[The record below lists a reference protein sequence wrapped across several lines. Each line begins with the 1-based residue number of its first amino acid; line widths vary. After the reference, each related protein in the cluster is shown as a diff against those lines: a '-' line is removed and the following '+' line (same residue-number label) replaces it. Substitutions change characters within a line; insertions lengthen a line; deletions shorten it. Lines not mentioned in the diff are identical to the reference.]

1 MINVLLEDGTYLI
14 CSIYES
20 DKSGEYPILN
30 HERIN
35 YLFKKKPEFKDNFIN
50 FQTEMING
58 KFHPNNVIWYEITHD
73 NEYNYTYPEQMAMV
87 EIGIKQ
93 SEILVNM
100 KGEKYGN

>member
-1 MINVLLEDGTYLI
+1 MINVLLKDGTLLN

-35 YLFKKKPEFKDNFIN
+35 CLFIKKGKKDNFKDGLIN

-58 KFHPNNVIWYEITHD
+58 KFHVNNVLSYEIIHN
-73 NEYNYTYPEQMAMV
+73 NEYTYDR
-87 EIGIKQ
+87 G
-93 SEILVNM
+93 
-100 KGEKYGN
+100 